1 MKKKV
6 MAVVLAGIM
15 VLTAAC
21 GSKSPSEDSAS
32 QAVSEEE
39 AGQADT
45 QEETDTEEV
54 IESEK
59 TVLED
64 GKTYH
69 IGIVLQNDHG
79 AYARMAEGFTEE
91 INTLLQGDVTVTV
104 QDAGG
109 DDHQMARIVTDYI
122 AEERDV
128 IVAGGYGAL
137 RTAADATDSIP
148 VLGTCI
154 SDYISTGTVDSN
166 DEPGGNV
173 SGVND
178 VVDMNRLYEMIKDI
192 NLNDENAQGEIRL
205 GVIYGRRPQL

>member
-39 AGQADT
+39 ASQADT

-64 GKTYH
+64 GVRPIISGLSCRT
-69 IGIVLQNDHG
+69 I
-79 AYARMAEGFTEE
+79 MAPTPEWRK
-91 INTLLQGDVTVTV
+91 
-104 QDAGG
+104 ASPK
-109 DDHQMARIVTDYI
+109 R
-122 AEERDV
+122 
-128 IVAGGYGAL
+128 
-137 RTAADATDSIP
+137 SIP
-148 VLGTCI
+148 FC
-154 SDYISTGTVDSN
+154 
-166 DEPGGNV
+166 
-173 SGVND
+173 
-178 VVDMNRLYEMIKDI
+178 REMS
-192 NLNDENAQGEIRL
+192 Q
-205 GVIYGRRPQL
+205 